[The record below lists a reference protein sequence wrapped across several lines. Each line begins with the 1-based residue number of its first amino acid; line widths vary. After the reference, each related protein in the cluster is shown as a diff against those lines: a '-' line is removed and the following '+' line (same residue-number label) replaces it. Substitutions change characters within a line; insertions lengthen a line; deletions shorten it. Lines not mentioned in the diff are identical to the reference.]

1 MVSLII
7 AGMVLFAMI
16 SGARE
21 ILLYRSALR
30 GDTQFLIS
38 KRRLRRRL
46 LVSLVLILEGAL
58 LLLGFFILAFD
69 SPFEVLLFWALPLLL
84 IVLLV
89 YLSVLDFRETSRDID
104 RIFLEASESI
114 RAKIKQHKSGRV

>member
-89 YLSVLDFRETSRDID
+89 YLSVLDFRETSRHID